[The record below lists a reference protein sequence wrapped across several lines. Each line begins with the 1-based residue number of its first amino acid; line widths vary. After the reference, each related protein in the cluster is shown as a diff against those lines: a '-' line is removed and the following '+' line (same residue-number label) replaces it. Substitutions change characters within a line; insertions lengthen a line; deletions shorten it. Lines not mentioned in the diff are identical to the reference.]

1 MRVESCGGARC
12 RFTAAAALDT
22 DFFRLKRERDG
33 GTRPL
38 RFSFALKHHPI
49 GHIIHF
55 IKPVFD
61 FPPRFK
67 IGRGFK
73 ESYGRLIDAV

>member
-12 RFTAAAALDT
+12 RFTAAATLDT
-22 DFFRLKRERDG
+22 DFFRLKRGR

-38 RFSFALKHHPI
+38 RFPFSLKHHPI

-73 ESYGRLIDAV
+73 ESYGRQIDVV

>member
-1 MRVESCGGARC
+1 MEEH
-12 RFTAAAALDT
+12 AADSLQLLHSIQT
-22 DFFRLKRERDG
+22 SSGLRERERDG

>member
-1 MRVESCGGARC
+1 MRVESRGGAHC

-22 DFFRLKRERDG
+22 DFFWRLKRER
-33 GTRPL
+33 GTLPL
-38 RFSFALKHHPI
+38 RVSFSLKQNPT

-61 FPPRFK
+61 FPPRF
-67 IGRGFK
+67 
-73 ESYGRLIDAV
+73 